1 MLQVNVSDVPG
12 FDGTYEWD
20 AERQFNGH
28 ELHIVKKVAGVRLG
42 EIEEALAAGDYDV
55 IVAITAIMVCRSGR
69 VTRAQVPELVDVLL
83 DAEGGK
89 ITIEEVAEGEG
100 DADGPPAVV
109 PPGNEPSGDGN
120 VSSIRSSVGS
130 SSTGDD
136 PPAIIP
142 RAIGSPG

>member
-1 MLQVNVSDVPG
+1 MVEITITDVPG
-12 FDGTYEWD
+12 FDGKYEWD
-20 AERQFNGH
+20 GEQQLNGH
-28 ELHIVKKVAGVRLG
+28 ELHIVKKVSGVRLG
-42 EIEEALAAGDYDV
+42 EIEEALAAGDYDL
-55 IVAITAIMVCRSGR
+55 IVALTAIMVWRSGK
-69 VTRAQVPELVDVLL
+69 VTRAQVPELVDLLL

-89 ITIEEVAEGEG
+89 FVIAEA
-100 DADGPPAVV
+100 DAADPPAEA
-109 PPGNEPSGDGN
+109 PPETVSSGDGN